1 MKLQMKIH
9 EVAVASWCETDV
21 LSVAHK
27 FSLTM
32 EDKILK
38 AIVDI
43 RGKTHHRP
51 WKTTIYDHFVKEGIK
66 CSMEEV
72 ETSLNHLVQNG
83 LIENRGAIGKDS
95 FFILE
100 APQASQVNNCKEN
113 DSKEKDEATIKCTP
127 YSDFLSLRA
136 KVEVLVKAYEG
147 SQAAKGTS
155 EAELKQ
161 EILLLKKE
169 NESLRN
175 ELRRKDLLIRSLD
188 VENPFMGSFGS
199 NFDQNPLG
207 GIICRNRPEA
217 PSDLLQNSSHYEKR
231 DEKSSFQLPSKRH
244 STRLQSPKPSWE
256 PTDMNENRYAC
267 LARHPDIEESY
278 ASVVKSRTQSSTVR
292 SRLQTEFADSNTNR
306 KTESARVSNTSQ
318 ARNQYRSQRTNKIQ
332 NCTEIIGDSIIK
344 DIRGYKMNEAC
355 DNQEKIFVKSFSGA
369 TTDCMNSHAC
379 PTIKRNP
386 KRIILHCGTNDLR
399 SQASAENIAEEIIEL
414 AKAMKTEENTVFVS
428 GLVARGDHWNVKV
441 RDVNRFL
448 TRRCQQEDLRFID
461 NANINTEHL
470 NRSLLHLNSEG
481 TRLLANNFLHEL
493 GYF

>member
-1 MKLQMKIH
+1 M
-9 EVAVASWCETDV
+9 

-267 LARHPDIEESY
+267 LACHPDIEESY

-292 SRLQTEFADSNTNR
+292 SSCKPNLQTATQTGKQNLQEFRIQVKLGINTAHR
-306 KTESARVSNTSQ
+306 E
-318 ARNQYRSQRTNKIQ
+318 
-332 NCTEIIGDSIIK
+332 
-344 DIRGYKMNEAC
+344 
-355 DNQEKIFVKSFSGA
+355 
-369 TTDCMNSHAC
+369 
-379 PTIKRNP
+379 
-386 KRIILHCGTNDLR
+386 
-399 SQASAENIAEEIIEL
+399 
-414 AKAMKTEENTVFVS
+414 
-428 GLVARGDHWNVKV
+428 
-441 RDVNRFL
+441 L
-448 TRRCQQEDLRFID
+448 TRFRIAQK
-461 NANINTEHL
+461 
-470 NRSLLHLNSEG
+470 LLVTPS
-481 TRLLANNFLHEL
+481 
-493 GYF
+493 